1 MVAPALEN
9 VAAEF
14 GGRIK
19 IVKVNTD
26 ENPGVARRFGI
37 SSIPALKMFRGGKVV
52 DELLGAV
59 PRDTL
64 LGFAARHASGS
75 A

>member
-1 MVAPALEN
+1 MVAPALES
-9 VAAEF
+9 VAAEL

-19 IVKVNTD
+19 VVKVNTD

-37 SSIPALKMFRGGKVV
+37 SSIPALKMFSGGKVV